1 MGRVIDR
8 RRVMGKKGDIV
19 NQLKKMGCLLWFPL
33 TYQYKNIDLIGGKV
47 FVNSSGNAP
56 FSYAKEWSEFSYAMY
71 VPVTTDISDLVSE
84 DFPTGD
90 YTLMLSAQ
98 RTNNSSPT
106 SNGVYVRLSTAALY
120 TGGVKIGGVS
130 NAVGSENLKDDWVK
144 GEAHNGVVV
153 RIKEGNIRRRY
164 CDNVLVDETTEV
176 LPDIWDYDQFRLVFP
191 PQYTR
196 SNIRN
201 ILFFNKALS
210 EAEITK
216 VNKLTDLW

>member
-1 MGRVIDR
+1 MRIR
-8 RRVMGKKGDIV
+8 RRMMSKKGDIV

-47 FVNSSGNAP
+47 FVNSSGNDP
-56 FSYAKEWSEFSYAMY
+56 FSYYAKEWSQFSCAIYN
-71 VPVTTDISDLVSE
+71 PVTTDISDLVSE

-98 RTNNSSPT
+98 RINTNNSPS
-106 SNGVYVRLSTAALY
+106 SNGVYARLSTAASHA
-120 TGGVKIGGVS
+120 GGVKIGGVS
-130 NAVGSENLKDDWVK
+130 NAVGSENLRDDWVN

-176 LPDIWDYDQFRLVFP
+176 LPDIWDYDQFRLVFL
-191 PQYTR
+191 PQYTK
-196 SNIRN
+196 SYIRN